1 MEESQLLIAAIPK
14 LAAGRNTWK
23 EIMSTV
29 AWSLDILFSGTCPK
43 KDKDGQAL
51 EKERGKGK
59 GQKGDHW
66 KYKAAQQA
74 QDERMREQ
82 QQAAAERAAPKSVAP
97 KSAAEKPA
105 AKPMPSRRVEW
116 LIHNSTAVV
125 EEVPEDE
132 NRLVLHEPRRSRQ
145 YQSYM
150 AAEAAQKRM
159 RKG

>member
-1 MEESQLLIAAIPK
+1 
-14 LAAGRNTWK
+14 
-23 EIMSTV
+23 
-29 AWSLDILFSGTCPK
+29 
-43 KDKDGQAL
+43 
-51 EKERGKGK
+51 
-59 GQKGDHW
+59 
-66 KYKAAQQA
+66 
-74 QDERMREQ
+74 MREQ

>member
-1 MEESQLLIAAIPK
+1 MEYALVIYAYHDPLLRTREDGMCK
-14 LAAGRNTWK
+14 LYIYMHG
-23 EIMSTV
+23 I
-29 AWSLDILFSGTCPK
+29 ILPLPEARPTIN
-43 KDKDGQAL
+43 
-51 EKERGKGK
+51 R
-59 GQKGDHW
+59 DHW